1 MNSSRFGASV
11 ALIVSGLSVSAG
23 ETPRFS
29 PLDSFGK
36 VERQLNRAGRAA
48 CRERENIDF
57 ALLSVTAAKLLGD
70 VNMYEVLLKVGPG
83 EFDVIRLTRVVREAS
98 DDARTEFDD
107 DWAEAREPSWEDEAW
122 WQQPGGHRERSPG
135 VLFIHGSGQTFAD
148 SFINRSTLPENPGI
162 AAWLAQ
168 RGVDVW
174 GIDLRFAQIPSTA
187 TNFDFM
193 ADWDYGVMV
202 DDIRLGTRLARH
214 VRTRT
219 GKGYSRL
226 HLSGRS
232 LGASLAYAVAR
243 SGGCRASLRPR
254 RPQGIIPIESIYVLP
269 PTDTSGR
276 AAACNAETA
285 HANALASGVNHI
297 DGRPSMAVGVAAR
310 ENPTGPSTNPQF
322 NNLQLALNAAASRTF
337 PTAWPLHI
345 AAVLFDAAGLPTD
358 GRFTDTTL
366 IVDALADQ
374 IPFRSRAIQ
383 RDFNGIPCGTRDY
396 PYDDNLA
403 HIVVPSLYVG
413 VAGGYGV
420 SGLHTNTLLGSR
432 DKAAIFIQLLS
443 SDQAV
448 SDFGH
453 IEAFTAAHAR
463 TLVWEP
469 VLAWMKSH

>member
-1 MNSSRFGASV
+1 MGTVGVGRK
-11 ALIVSGLSVSAG
+11 
-23 ETPRFS
+23 TPRFS
-29 PLDSFGK
+29 PLDSFDK
-36 VERQLNRAGRAA
+36 FERQLNRAARAT
-48 CRERENIDF
+48 CRERENIDC
-57 ALLSVTAAKLLGD
+57 ALLSVTAEKLLAD

-83 EFDVIRLTRVVREAS
+83 QFDVIRLTRVVREAS
-98 DDARTEFDD
+98 EDARTEFDD
-107 DWAEAREPSWEDEAW
+107 DWAEARQPSWEDEAW
-122 WQQPGGHRERSPG
+122 WQQPGGHRERYPG

-187 TNFDFM
+187 SNFDFM
-193 ADWDYGVMV
+193 SDWDFGVMV

-219 GKGYSRL
+219 GTGYSRL

-232 LGASLAYAVAR
+232 LGASLAYAVANQEAVEPR
-243 SGGCRASLRPR
+243 SDRDVR
-254 RPQGIIPIESIYVLP
+254 GIIPIESIYVLP

-310 ENPTGPSTNPQF
+310 ENPTEPSANPRF

-345 AAVLFDAAGLPTD
+345 AAVLFDSAGLPTG

-366 IVDALADQ
+366 IVDALANQ
-374 IPFRSRAIQ
+374 IPFRARAIE
-383 RDFNGIPCGTRDY
+383 RDFNGIPCGTHDY

-403 HIVVPSLYVG
+403 HIMVPSLYVG

-432 DKAAIFIQLLS
+432 DKAAIFIQLLP

-463 TLVWEP
+463 RLVWEP
-469 VLAWMKSH
+469 VLAWLKSH